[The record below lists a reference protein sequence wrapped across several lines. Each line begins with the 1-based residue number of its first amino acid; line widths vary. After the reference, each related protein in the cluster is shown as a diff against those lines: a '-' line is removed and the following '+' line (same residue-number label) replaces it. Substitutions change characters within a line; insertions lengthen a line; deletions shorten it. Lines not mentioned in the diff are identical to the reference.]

1 MSSHSQ
7 DLAFPPA
14 AAVPVKKKRLYQHL
28 YFQVLCAIVIGVLL
42 GHFYPS
48 LGESMKPL
56 GDGFIKLVR
65 MLIAPIIFCT
75 VVHGIASAGDMKK
88 VGRIGLKALIYFEV
102 MTTVAL
108 ALGLLSMNLVQ
119 PGAGMNV
126 DPSTLDTM
134 NQQETPASVVAAHIF
149 DTLVERDQ
157 NLKIVPALA
166 SEVPKLVAPT
176 VWEVKLR
183 KGVKFHNGEEF
194 NADSVKFS
202 LERVKSGLRAS
213 SNFRPIDRVEIVD
226 PYTVKV
232 HTAKPWPTF
241 VNIMTF
247 RQASMY
253 PPKAYAGKDS
263 AFISKSPIGTG
274 PYKLVRWSKDEEIV
288 LEANEQYW
296 RGAPRIKTVVFRPIP
311 DDAVRVAALQNGE
324 VDVAV
329 NIPPHLANIIAGH
342 PKVFLS
348 TAPSIRTLQLMFV
361 THEFDAQHKLVGPY
375 KGVTADKR
383 VRQAIASALDVD
395 EIIKGVLDGKAMRI
409 ATLLTPMHF
418 GYDASLKP
426 IKQDLGKVKQLL
438 TEAGYPSGLEL
449 TLNSPQGRYVRDKE
463 VAEAVAGQLTKAGI
477 KTQLKTYEFVSYL
490 NNLVYVHKPGPVWL
504 IGWGTPTLDAE
515 TVYGP
520 LFRTGSNLG
529 NYSNADFDGMVDQAQ
544 TETNEKQRL
553 ALYHRINKLWLDD
566 MPAVPLYQ
574 QLDLYGASKRLNWK
588 ARSDELIKAYDMS
601 IK

>member
-1 MSSHSQ
+1 MRVRRVCSLVIALLVVPG
-7 DLAFPPA
+7 LAWA
-14 AAVPVKKKRLYQHL
+14 APQGKV
-28 YFQVLCAIVIGVLL
+28 VIAQG
-42 GHFYPS
+42 
-48 LGESMKPL
+48 
-56 GDGFIKLVR
+56 
-65 MLIAPIIFCT
+65 
-75 VVHGIASAGDMKK
+75 
-88 VGRIGLKALIYFEV
+88 
-102 MTTVAL
+102 
-108 ALGLLSMNLVQ
+108 
-119 PGAGMNV
+119 V
-126 DPSTLDTM
+126 DPTTLDTQ
-134 NQQETPASVVAAHIF
+134 NQQETPASVVASHLF

-157 NLKIVPALA
+157 NLKLVPALA
-166 SEVPKLVAPT
+166 AELPKLVGPT
-176 VWEVKLR
+176 TWEMKLR
-183 KGVKFHNGEEF
+183 RGVKFHNGEEF
-194 NADSVKFS
+194 NAESVKFS

-213 SNFRPIDRVEIVD
+213 STFRLIDRVDIVD
-226 PYTVKV
+226 SHTVRV
-232 HTAKPWPTF
+232 QTSKPWPTF
-241 VNIMTF
+241 TTIMGF

-263 AFISKSPIGTG
+263 AFISRNPIGTG

-288 LEANEQYW
+288 LEANDQYW

-329 NIPPHLANIIAGH
+329 NIPPHLAGIIANH
-342 PKVFLS
+342 PKIFLS

-361 THEFDAQHKLVGPY
+361 THEYDAQHKLVGPY

-383 VRQAIASALDVD
+383 VRQAIAYAIDVD
-395 EIIKGVLDGKAMRI
+395 EIIKGVLDGKAVRT
-409 ATLLTPMHF
+409 ATMLTSLHF

-438 TEAGYPSGLEL
+438 TAAGFPGGVDL

-463 VAEAVAGQLTKAGI
+463 VAEAVTGQLNKAGI
-477 KTQLKTYEFVSYL
+477 RTQLKTYEFVNYL

-504 IGWGTPTLDAE
+504 IGWGTPTVDAE

-529 NYSNADFDGMVDQAQ
+529 NYHNPDFDGMVDQAQ
-544 TETNEKQRL
+544 TQMDEKQRL
-553 ALYHRINKLWLDD
+553 ATYHRINKLWIEE

-574 QLDLYGASKRLNWK
+574 QVDLYGASKRLNWK

-601 IK
+601 LK

>member
-1 MSSHSQ
+1 MVVRR
-7 DLAFPPA
+7 LCVLA
-14 AAVPVKKKRLYQHL
+14 AALLVVPGLAWGAPEGKV
-28 YFQVLCAIVIGVLL
+28 VIAQG
-42 GHFYPS
+42 
-48 LGESMKPL
+48 
-56 GDGFIKLVR
+56 
-65 MLIAPIIFCT
+65 
-75 VVHGIASAGDMKK
+75 
-88 VGRIGLKALIYFEV
+88 
-102 MTTVAL
+102 
-108 ALGLLSMNLVQ
+108 
-119 PGAGMNV
+119 V
-126 DPSTLDTM
+126 DPSTLDTQ
-134 NQQETPASVVAAHIF
+134 NQQETPASVVATHIF
-149 DTLVERDQ
+149 DKLVERDQ

-166 SEVPKLVAPT
+166 AELPKLVAPT

-194 NADSVKFS
+194 NAESVKFS
-202 LERVKSGLRAS
+202 LERVKTGLRAS

-226 PYTVKV
+226 AYTVKV
-232 HTAKPWPTF
+232 HTSKPWPTF
-241 VNIMTF
+241 TSIMGF
-247 RQASMY
+247 AQASMY
-253 PPKAYAGKDS
+253 PPKAYAGKDT
-263 AFISKSPIGTG
+263 AFISKNPIGTG
-274 PYKLVRWSKDEEIV
+274 PYKFVRWNKDEEIV
-288 LEANEQYW
+288 LEANDQYW
-296 RGAPRIKTVVFRPIP
+296 RGAPKIKTVVFRPIP

-383 VRQAIASALDVD
+383 VRQAIAYALDVD
-395 EIIKGVLDGKAMRI
+395 EIIKGVLDGKAMRT
-409 ATLLTPMHF
+409 ATLLTPLHF
-418 GYDASLKP
+418 GYDPSLKP

-438 TEAGYPSGLEL
+438 TEAGYPGGLEI

-477 KTQLKTYEFVSYL
+477 KTQLKTYEFVNYL

-529 NYSNADFDGMVDQAQ
+529 NYSNPDFDGMVDQAQ
-544 TETNEKQRL
+544 TQMDEKQRL
-553 ALYHRINKLWLDD
+553 ATYHRINKLWIED

-574 QLDLYGASKRLNWK
+574 QLDLYGSNKRLNWK